1 MKRITS
7 AALIPL
13 VLAASIGTTAM
24 AGTEKAGMSDAQE
37 ATLALSSGMTLT
49 EAVNLAQ
56 TTSGGTAL
64 AAEWDA
70 EDQASGGYMVE
81 IADASNAMQMWFVNP
96 ADGSVQ
102 HVIKARDRHDGDGHD
117 GEGHDGDRHDDDH
130 DED

>member
-13 VLAASIGTTAM
+13 VLAASIGSTAM
-24 AGTEKAGMSDAQE
+24 AGTEKAEMSDAQE
-37 ATLALSSGMTLT
+37 TTLALSSGMTLT

-56 TTSGGTAL
+56 TKSGGTAL

-96 ADGSVQ
+96 TDGSAQ
-102 HVIKARDRHDGDGHD
+102 QVIKARDGHD
-117 GEGHDGDRHDDDH
+117 EDGHDGDRHDDDH